1 MCRAWSKFGFYAN
14 SGAVSF
20 KQNSKM
26 KIPPHQPAVADR
38 PLAADAVWRL
48 GAGDWAPPPPGLA
61 NRVPLTPPQPPIHSS
76 TPKSSPSYPQHAVAA
91 HPPWASS
98 SPMAIPTAAALHPS
112 CHRCHLPRPQPHL
125 PNRPADPI
133 RPPKVAA
140 AGCCGPCQPACV
152 AGLPRAVVGQ
162 AEATGGGCTSS
173 PPCRAFTSLQHRA
186 AGAAYAA
193 DTGRHGQAASE
204 RHQPGCNCVW
214 VRAGPGA
221 APPPL
226 VVGRPLARPLPMAG
240 VGFPLP
246 PLFLPVKHREE
257 EGELIPVLS

>member
-76 TPKSSPSYPQHAVAA
+76 TPKSSPSYPQHTVAA

-112 CHRCHLPRPQPHL
+112 CHRCHLPRPQPRL
-125 PNRPADPI
+125 PDRPADPI
-133 RPPKVAA
+133 RPSKVTAA
-140 AGCCGPCQPACV
+140 CCCGPCQPACV

-162 AEATGGGCTSS
+162 AEATGGDAPHHPHAVPSLRCSTE
-173 PPCRAFTSLQHRA
+173 PPEPPTPRIPA
-186 AGAAYAA
+186 AMARPPRSAIS
-193 DTGRHGQAASE
+193 QAATACGCARARE
-204 RHQPGCNCVW
+204 QLRRH
-214 VRAGPGA
+214 
-221 APPPL
+221 
-226 VVGRPLARPLPMAG
+226 
-240 VGFPLP
+240 
-246 PLFLPVKHREE
+246 
-257 EGELIPVLS
+257 